1 MDKRSLLDDSRLQA
15 KLFRRMIRRNK
26 KRLQINQPPLNG
38 SPVFFANSFP
48 KSGTH
53 LLTQILKGFTQI
65 GPAVESGLPA
75 IVTFD
80 GRTGRERS
88 EDEILN
94 DIQRLLPGDIA
105 YGHLHA
111 FPDVVNLLSQAGYA
125 TYFILRDPRDV
136 AVSHVHYV
144 TEMEPNHAHHH
155 YYRDVLEDFDQRLQ
169 ASIEGIPSGKSRAA
183 LPNITQRFEP
193 YLGWL
198 NHPEILTLHFEDLI
212 SKQVET
218 LGKIFDHAVQHNFK
232 PTYDREQA
240 IEILSQSI
248 NPQRSPT
255 FRSGKIGSWQSC
267 FTENHKRVFKDI
279 AGDLLIQLDYEDNL
293 NW

>member
-1 MDKRSLLDDSRLQA
+1 MDKRSMLNSGRLQA
-15 KLFRRMIRRNK
+15 KLIRRTIRRNK
-26 KRLQINQPPLNG
+26 KRLQSNQPPLNA

-80 GRTGRERS
+80 GKTGRQRS
-88 EDEILN
+88 ENEILN
-94 DIQRLLPGDIA
+94 DLKRLLPGDIA

-111 FPDVVNLLSQAGYA
+111 FPDVVNFLSQTGFA

-144 TEMEPNHAHHH
+144 TEMEPKHAHHH
-155 YYRDVLEDFDQRLQ
+155 YYRDVLEDFDHRLQ

-183 LPNITQRFEP
+183 LPNIAQRFKP
-193 YLGWL
+193 YLEWL
-198 NHPEILTLHFEDLI
+198 NRPEILTIHFEDLI
-212 SKQVET
+212 SKQEEA
-218 LGKIFDHAVQHNFK
+218 LQIIFNHAVQHNFK
-232 PTYDREQA
+232 PIYDREQA
-240 IEILSQSI
+240 INILSQSI

-255 FRSGKIGSWQSC
+255 FRSGKIGAWQSC
-267 FTENHKRVFKDI
+267 FKENHKQVFKDI
-279 AGDLLIQLDYEDNL
+279 AGDLLVQLDYEDNL
-293 NW
+293 DW

>member
-1 MDKRSLLDDSRLQA
+1 MLDGGRMQA

-26 KRLQINQPPLNG
+26 KRLQINQPPLNA

-80 GRTGRERS
+80 GKTGRQRS

-94 DIQRLLPGDIA
+94 DLKKLLPGDIA

-111 FPDVVNLLSQAGYA
+111 FPDVVNFLSQISFA

-136 AVSHVHYV
+136 AVSHVHYI

-155 YYRDVLEDFDQRLQ
+155 YYREVLDDFDQRLQ
-169 ASIEGIPSGKSRAA
+169 ASIEGIPPGKSRAA
-183 LPNITQRFEP
+183 LPNIIQRFEP

-198 NHPEILTLHFEDLI
+198 NQPEILTLHFEDLV
-212 SKQVET
+212 SKQKET
-218 LGKIFDHAVQHNFK
+218 LGIIFDHALQHNFT
-232 PTYDREQA
+232 PTCNREQA
-240 IEILSQSI
+240 ISILSKSI

-255 FRSGKIGSWQSC
+255 FRSGKIGAWQSC
-267 FTENHKRVFKDI
+267 FKETHKQVFKDI
-279 AGDLLIQLDYEDNL
+279 AGNLLVQLDYEDNL
-293 NW
+293 DW